1 MKRLFSALVTVAA
14 MLALAGSGAVSAQ
27 GRYPSKPVR
36 IVVPFATG
44 GATDFIARFLADRL
58 TRRTGQP
65 FIVENRVGAGGVI
78 GIQSVFTSPPDG
90 YTLLVASGSYAVNP
104 AVMKLPFDPVRDAA
118 PVVNV
123 TFGPIGFVVHPS
135 LPVNTLGEL
144 IAHLRANPGKLNY
157 ASAGMGNST
166 HLAMEAFL
174 ADTGTSMVHA
184 PYKGMAPALTGL
196 AGGEV
201 QVGLTD
207 IGSAQALVSAGRIK
221 MIAVGGTRRLAQ
233 FPNVQ
238 TTGES
243 GYPQLI
249 AGVWQGMFAPAG
261 TPAALIDEL
270 NAHVN
275 EILRDKE
282 AVDQLTA
289 RFQTPIGG
297 TPAAFGAT
305 LKADIERFAEVA
317 RKANIKVE

>member
-1 MKRLFSALVTVAA
+1 MKRLLSALVTVAA
-14 MLALAGSGAVSAQ
+14 VLALATPGAASAQ
-27 GRYPSKPVR
+27 ARYPSKPVR
-36 IVVPFATG
+36 IVVPFAAG
-44 GATDFIARFLADRL
+44 GATDFVARFLADRL

-65 FIVENRVGAGGVI
+65 FIVDNRVGAGGMI

-104 AVMKLPFDPVRDAA
+104 AVMKLPYDSVRDAA

-123 TFGPIGFVVHPS
+123 TFGPVGFVVHPS

-144 IAHLRANPGKLNY
+144 IAHLKANQGKLNY
-157 ASAGMGNST
+157 GSAGMGNST

-174 ADTGTSMVHA
+174 ADTGT
-184 PYKGMAPALTGL
+184 K
-196 AGGEV
+196 
-201 QVGLTD
+201 
-207 IGSAQALVSAGRIK
+207 
-221 MIAVGGTRRLAQ
+221 RLAQ
-233 FPNVQ
+233 FPNVP
-238 TTGES
+238 TTAEA
-243 GYPQLI
+243 GYPNLL

-261 TPAALIDEL
+261 TPAALIDER

-275 EILRDKE
+275 KILRDKE

-297 TPAAFGAT
+297 TPVAFGAT

-317 RKANIKVE
+317 RKATIKVE

>member
-1 MKRLFSALVTVAA
+1 MKRLLSALVNVAA
-14 MLALAGSGAVSAQ
+14 VLAMAGSAAVSAQ

-58 TRRTGQP
+58 SRRTGQP
-65 FIVENRVGAGGVI
+65 FIVDNRVGAGGVI

-104 AVMKLPFDPVRDAA
+104 AVMKLPYDSVRDAA

-123 TFGPIGFVVHPS
+123 TFGPVGFVVHPS

-144 IAHLRANPGKLNY
+144 IAHLRANQGKLNY
-157 ASAGMGNST
+157 ASAGMGNVT

-184 PYKGMAPALTGL
+184 PYKGMAPALIGL
-196 AGGEV
+196 VGGEV

-221 MIAVGGTRRLAQ
+221 MIAVGGTTRLAQ
-233 FPNVQ
+233 FPNVP
-238 TTGES
+238 TTAES

-305 LKADIERFAEVA
+305 LRADIERFGEVA
-317 RKANIKVE
+317 RKANIKAE